1 MIISPP
7 FLPARGA
14 TQSEDAWLDAAMP
27 TPASRLTDTHA
38 AEGSFPLSHN
48 LAWHNGV
55 HIQAPV
61 GDDGSLPARAVA
73 DGTVV
78 FVHPPTVPNTNVDDP
93 QNYNPFDPAGAAKT
107 AAWTDNGC
115 VIIEHTTTIGATD
128 TAETQV
134 VFYSLTMHLSVLGK
148 IIPAGQTVRRELQ
161 VGDAIWRKDEVGS
174 PGQIYGHAGQIH
186 FEICCDAVNLQSLIG
201 RAPNWVGP
209 AVAPAALPEPTADGR
224 IDAIF
229 GSLYF
234 YLPDDT
240 PTDAGATMPTRHLRR
255 ADGAAGTTLNA
266 SLWVKMTYERG
277 ACTFESFDERG
288 APIHA
293 LAAQADAEYDL
304 YQEATDRHGAL
315 PEASRRTSSPS
326 GWYELL
332 RFGRNIGR
340 GAADADKDP
349 LPIDAAHW
357 RRIAGPDGA
366 AVWADLNATGSFKF
380 SDADFLPVMGWNC
393 IDDDTTPDDQR
404 CDSPHLKELIRDP
417 DADNAQGMEPD
428 QLASRL
434 GHPDVRA
441 RLRRAIC
448 KFPSEWDQQT
458 TGERYGFAEDLLQ
471 EITQDTEA
479 WTRLHTHLQA
489 ISFTGLPADYL
500 AADWR
505 VHPREFVG
513 EMRKCLWLSEH
524 ELIQFVP
531 TKAVRGKGAG
541 LRGPFFYE
549 RIGRT
554 GGNLIRTHHD
564 ALNRTWRKYC
574 VTTRARL
581 AAFVGNSVQETSWW
595 STTQEGDGANLRYA
609 PWFGRGFL
617 QLTNPDGQ
625 FSASSNYGKYF
636 LFRGRHVAGATPA
649 QIAAWRDNVGTVEFD
664 AADSGGAYWAWNR
677 ANEEAETV
685 GPNSRRTITIAP
697 KSQLLPGQSLTI
709 YENVPFRRVACLINM
724 PAAIGSAN
732 PQLNG
737 LVDRYSGY
745 AAAQVALF
753 DAPGFP
759 DVSGGL
765 AYLPEEFTARRPR

>member
-240 PTDAGATMPTRHLRR
+240 PTDAGATMPTHHLRR
-255 ADGAAGTTLNA
+255 AGGVDGTTLKTA
-266 SLWVKMTYERG
+266 LWVKMTYERG

-288 APIHA
+288 ARIHA

-349 LPIDAAHW
+349 LPSNAAHW
-357 RRIAGPDGA
+357 RRIPGPDGA

-458 TGERYGFAEDLLQ
+458 TGERHGFAEDLLQ
-471 EITQDTEA
+471 EITQGTEA
-479 WTRLHTHLQA
+479 WTRLHAHLQA
-489 ISFTGLPADYL
+489 ISFTGLPATYL
-500 AADWR
+500 TADWR
-505 VHPREFVG
+505 FQPREFI
-513 EMRKCLWLSEH
+513 ENLRKCGWLSAREMPQVV
-524 ELIQFVP
+524 IRK
-531 TKAVRGKGAG
+531 TRGQPRIPITWAQASSRIETHQLHINKTFRKFGFDSRRRQAH
-541 LRGPFFYE
+541 FF
-549 RIGRT
+549 GQ
-554 GGNLIRTHHD
+554 
-564 ALNRTWRKYC
+564 C
-574 VTTRARL
+574 
-581 AAFVGNSVQETSWW
+581 VQETDYLQAMS
-595 STTQEGDGANLRYA
+595 EYIAFDADYA
-609 PWFGRGFL
+609 PYFGRGFT
-617 QLTNPDGQ
+617 QLTWAKNYVSYGEFRSFAAPTTFTAAHFTNWFPRFQNNWYDGRP
-625 FSASSNYGKYF
+625 K
-636 LFRGRHVAGATPA
+636 PA
-649 QIAAWRDNVGTVEFD
+649 QIQQHGRQPYILSGKRVPSWDVEIVATDPFT
-664 AADSGGAYWAWNR
+664 AVDSGGFYWVWKELADSR
-677 ANEEAETV
+677 T
-685 GPNSRRTITIAP
+685 GRRTGDRCIVRLADAGFQQASVDEVTYNINGGWNGREIRRLTGPYAWSILNDDP
-697 KSQLLPGQSLTI
+697 LP
-709 YENVPFRRVACLINM
+709 
-724 PAAIGSAN
+724 
-732 PQLNG
+732 
-737 LVDRYSGY
+737 D
-745 AAAQVALF
+745 
-753 DAPGFP
+753 GFERQIP
-759 DVSGGL
+759 
-765 AYLPEEFTARRPR
+765 

>member
-14 TQSEDAWLDAAMP
+14 AQTEDAWLDAAMP
-27 TPASRLTDTHA
+27 APASRLSDTHA

-61 GDDGSLPARAVA
+61 ADGASLPVRAIA

-78 FVHPPTVPNTNVDDP
+78 FVHAPAASNPKVDDP

-115 VIIEHTTTIGATD
+115 VVVEHTTTIGATG

-134 VFYSLTMHLSVLGK
+134 VFYSLTMHLSALGK
-148 IIPAGQTVRRELQ
+148 ITPAGQTARRDLRI
-161 VGDAIWRKDEVGS
+161 GDAIWRKDEVGS

-186 FEICCDAVNLQSLIG
+186 FEICCDAANLQNLIG
-201 RAPNWVGP
+201 RAPNWIEP
-209 AVAPAALPEPTADGR
+209 AVAPATLPEPTADGR

-234 YLPDDT
+234 YLPAST
-240 PTDAGATMPTRHLRR
+240 PIDAGATMPTSHLRR
-255 ADGAAGTTLNA
+255 AQGAAGTTLGA
-266 SLWVKMTYERG
+266 ALWVKMTYERG

-288 APIHA
+288 ALIHA
-293 LAAQADAEYDL
+293 LPAQVDAEYDL
-304 YQEATDRHGAL
+304 YRQATDRHIAL
-315 PEASRRTSSPS
+315 PAASQAASSPS

-349 LPIDAAHW
+349 LPNNAAHW
-357 RRIAGPDGA
+357 RRIAGPNRTP
-366 AVWADLNATGSFKF
+366 VWADLNGSGSFKF

-393 IDDDTTPDDQR
+393 IDDDTSPNDQR
-404 CDSPHLKELIRDP
+404 CDSNHLKELIHDP
-417 DADNAQGMEPD
+417 DAANARRMETD
-428 QLASRL
+428 QLAARL
-434 GHPDVRA
+434 GNPDVRA
-441 RLRRAIC
+441 TLRRAIC
-448 KFPSEWDQQT
+448 KFPSEWDRQT

-471 EITQDTEA
+471 AITQGTEA
-479 WTRLHTHLQA
+479 WTRLHAHLQA
-489 ISFTGLPADYL
+489 ISFAGLPASYL
-500 AADWR
+500 AADWHW
-505 VHPREFVG
+505 HPREFMAQ
-513 EMRKCLWLSEH
+513 MRKCLWLSEH

-531 TKAVRGKGAG
+531 TKAVRSQGAG

-549 RIGRT
+549 RIGRN
-554 GGNLIRTHHD
+554 GGSLIGTHHG

-595 STTQEGDGANLRYA
+595 STTEEGDGMNLRYA

-617 QLTNPDGQ
+617 QLTNPDGR
-625 FSASSNYGKYF
+625 FSATSNYGRYF
-636 LFRGRHVAGATPA
+636 LFRGRLITGATPA
-649 QIAAWRDNVGTVEFD
+649 QMVQWRERVGGDPFD

-677 ANEEAETV
+677 ANEEAETA
-685 GPNSRRTITIAP
+685 GPNSRRTITLAP
-697 KSQLLPGQSLTI
+697 RSQLLPGQSLTI
-709 YENVPFRRVACLINM
+709 YENVPFRRVACLINL

-753 DAPGFP
+753 DTPSFP
-759 DVSGGL
+759 DAQGHL
-765 AYLPEEFTARRPR
+765 AELPEQFTVRRP